1 MRKGRKTKVTKYEK
15 THHPSNLL
23 IFHSHPFKWIMD
35 ERFINLILQ
44 QLTPLVT
51 KVIIHFFLAP
61 NGSKLSGDVGFFHLW
76 NTHKLSGDRD
86 FSLVE
91 HA

>member
-1 MRKGRKTKVTKYEK
+1 MKEPII
-15 THHPSNLL
+15 HSSIHPSIQFVN
-23 IFHSHPFKWIMD
+23 FHSHPFKWIMD

-44 QLTPLVT
+44 TTHSLVT
-51 KVIIHFFLAP
+51 KVIILFFCFPP
-61 NGSKLSGDVGFFHLW
+61 NGSKSSIDVE
-76 NTHKLSGDRD
+76 